1 MPNIIAIHL
10 RDVNR
15 GDMVRK
21 TADRNDAKTA
31 MLPECPDNRPMTIA
45 TFDDFAA
52 EAAPQTQVPATAHD
66 GLASVLK
73 RKGDRL
79 LNDVGLSRSETMS
92 SYDIFLR
99 ETRAQHALWNL

>member
-10 RDVNR
+10 RDVNG

-31 MLPECPDNRPMTIA
+31 VLPNALDNRTMTIA

-52 EAAPQTQVPATAHD
+52 AAAPQTQVRATTAD
-66 GLASVLK
+66 GLC
-73 RKGDRL
+73 R
-79 LNDVGLSRSETMS
+79 
-92 SYDIFLR
+92 
-99 ETRAQHALWNL
+99 RAQAQR